1 MLKREF
7 KFSILTRAGDILP
20 DGGDEEILLQGVID
34 LCTEDEKG
42 LTIIDFKTDKVNE
55 ITQYKRAEYYK
66 GQMLAY
72 GLAMEKITGKPVCR
86 RLIYFFNTGETI
98 DV

>member
-20 DGGDEEILLQGVID
+20 DGGDEYSATGCYRPVPGGRKRAAIV
-34 LCTEDEKG
+34 
-42 LTIIDFKTDKVNE
+42 DFKTDLVDK
-55 ITQYKRAEYYK
+55 ITQYARAEFYK

-86 RLIYFFNTGETI
+86 RLIYFFRTGETI
-98 DV
+98 EV